1 MRLDVGLDPPAGGF
15 HGAVDAPAEGGSPVR
30 VLDLGDEREDH
41 LHGVDDLDAVGGLDV
56 QHDGVQQAQR
66 ASPFSWYVLTPGKR
80 GFPRPRLLR
89 LVLAPAATS
98 TLLFYCAR
106 GMHPVA
112 LAALAASGR
121 AAQTAWVPLL
131 LERRVELARLEKSA
145 PALNES
151 LRQLGAYQQANNK
164 LRKAIVAFEEAQRL
178 DPRSLELLETL
189 AGLYEK
195 AGDRKA
201 LNVTLGELAKRYEA
215 DEDINRLLAVLN
227 RQAALAPR
235 DLAERDETV

>member
-1 MRLDVGLDPPAGGF
+1 MQALAIDSHDLQVHLLSAQIF
-15 HGAVDAPAEGGSPVR
+15 EAEGRREEALDERLMVYDTYLDHQEHESAR
-30 VLDLGDEREDH
+30 ALLDLMLRN
-41 LHGVDDLDAVGGLDV
+41 
-56 QHDGVQQAQR
+56 
-66 ASPFSWYVLTPGKR
+66 STPN
-80 GFPRPRLLR
+80 
-89 LVLAPAATS
+89 LA
-98 TLLFYCAR
+98 
-106 GMHPVA
+106 
-112 LAALAASGR
+112 
-121 AAQTAWVPLL
+121 L

-227 RQAALAPR
+227 RQAALDPR